1 LRRLALLILTFL
13 LVMAWSARAGETEDA
28 QKILSLYASGE
39 TDAGDVA
46 LNTFLAAHPAS
57 TRRCEL
63 LLAGGRAPQ
72 PFFDAI
78 RRLRRTMEA
87 CQGQPEA
94 AQALADVARLS
105 HLSGQDLAAFDAC
118 RDFLAQYPEN
128 ELAPQVLLLQGALEM
143 QYQGG
148 RLAGN
153 SYALFLNR
161 YPDHPQAVLALV
173 GVADAKV
180 KHGDWAG
187 AYQAYLQALR
197 AGPDAL
203 DMPKVLFYL
212 GQSSEMMADEP
223 RARHYYQELVRLYGD
238 TAYAARARDR
248 LENVLSIGHERVR
261 PPPDTSA
268 ARFSV
273 QAGVFR
279 SLAEAERAAQP
290 FVDAGHKVRY
300 LMRDERCVLLVGEF
314 GSETDA
320 RIFAEELSRRY
331 HVAAVAVP
339 LSP

>member
-1 LRRLALLILTFL
+1 LRRLALLSLTLL
-13 LVMAWSARAGETEDA
+13 LVLAWPARAGETEDA
-28 QKILSLYASGE
+28 QKILSLYASGDM
-39 TDAGDVA
+39 DAGDTLMTA
-46 LNTFLAAHPAS
+46 FLAAHPTS

-72 PFFDAI
+72 PFFEAI
-78 RRLRRTMEA
+78 RRLRRTVEA
-87 CQGQPEA
+87 CQNQPEA
-94 AQALADVARLS
+94 PQALADVVRLN

-118 RDFLAQYPEN
+118 RDFLAQYPEH

-153 SYALFLNR
+153 SYALFLSR
-161 YPDHPQAVLALV
+161 YPENPQAVLALV

-187 AYQAYLQALR
+187 AHRAYLQALQ

-223 RARHYYQELVRLYGD
+223 RARHYYEELVRLYGD

-248 LENVLSIGHERVR
+248 LESVLSIGHERMR
-261 PPPDTSA
+261 PPPDTSD
-268 ARFSV
+268 ARFSA
-273 QAGVFR
+273 QAGVFN
-279 SLAEAERAAQP
+279 SLAEADRAAQS
-290 FVDAGHKVRY
+290 FIDAGHKVRY
-300 LMRDERCVLLVGEF
+300 LMRDEHCVLLVGEF
-314 GSETDA
+314 GTETDA
-320 RIFAEELSRRY
+320 RIFAEELLRRY
-331 HVAAVAVP
+331 HVRAVVVP